1 MVNTGKLLLI
11 VVHDM
16 ETFHETYHWKIIRRI
31 EKKTESSDNG
41 LTVTRVTVTSVL
53 SGIIPQV
60 VIKTAIKNQELI

>member
-31 EKKTESSDNG
+31 EKSWVQWQGTYG
-41 LTVTRVTVTSVL
+41 HQGYGHLAL